1 MTGLNSIV
9 LTLLAISCLTSLAE
23 GRRTLHWWNPI
34 TWLREKEDH
43 RLAASVSEFFSNLK
57 QEGEDTDDNS
67 EGGEGEEGDE
77 KKKKKDLIEQL
88 DGNRV
93 KILNDTI
100 ISDYIFIEY
109 WQFDPEY
116 DVNPSEEPSEEGD
129 DTKDASEQKPTPQ
142 VQQDDGDQN
151 ED

>member
-9 LTLLAISCLTSLAE
+9 LTLLAITCLTTLAE
-23 GRRTLHWWNPI
+23 GNRTLHWWNPI

-43 RLAASVSEFFSNLK
+43 RLAASIQQFFSNLK
-57 QEGEDTDDNS
+57 QE
-67 EGGEGEEGDE
+67 EGEETENDSEQGEGDD
-77 KKKKKDLIEQL
+77 KKKKKKELIEQL

-100 ISDYIFIEY
+100 ISDYIFIES

-116 DVNPSEEPSEEGD
+116 EVNPSEEPSNEPKDDD

-142 VQQDDGDQN
+142 VQ
-151 ED
+151 

>member
-9 LTLLAISCLTSLAE
+9 LTLLALTCLTSLAE
-23 GRRTLHWWNPI
+23 GNRALRWWNPI

-43 RLAASVSEFFSNLK
+43 RLAASVSEFFSNFK
-57 QEGEDTDDNS
+57 QEGEDNEDS
-67 EGGEGEEGDE
+67 EGGEGEGDD
-77 KKKKKDLIEQL
+77 KKKKKELIEQL

-116 DVNPSEEPSEEGD
+116 DVNPSEEPGEPGD
-129 DTKDASEQKPTPQ
+129 DEKDATE
-142 VQQDDGDQN
+142 
-151 ED
+151 